1 MPQMSLP
8 IFSAD
13 VQLING
19 ILGTATRDGVVYYFN
34 GQMPIFQHAESDLSA
49 FKMYV
54 SQLYCNGNATQSELI
69 RTFGIT
75 PSSIKRWVKRY
86 REGSSSAFFRPHTP
100 RSAAVLTPGKLAQIQ
115 ELLAESDDI
124 SEISKQSGVKENTL
138 RKAIST
144 KKLIPLKKTP
154 RVS

>member
-1 MPQMSLP
+1 MPQMNLP

-13 VQLING
+13 VQLINP

-54 SQLYCNGNATQSELI
+54 SQLYCCGNATQSELI
-69 RTFGIT
+69 RTFGLT
-75 PSSIKRWVKRY
+75 SSSMKRWVKRY
-86 REGSSSAFFRPHTP
+86 RKGGSAAFFKPPTP
-100 RSAAVLTPGKLAQIQ
+100 RSVAVLTPEKLAQIQ
-115 ELLAESDDI
+115 ALLAESDDI
-124 SEISKQSGVKENTL
+124 SEICKQCGVKENTL

-144 KKLIPLKKTP
+144 SKLVRLKKTP
-154 RVS
+154 RVI